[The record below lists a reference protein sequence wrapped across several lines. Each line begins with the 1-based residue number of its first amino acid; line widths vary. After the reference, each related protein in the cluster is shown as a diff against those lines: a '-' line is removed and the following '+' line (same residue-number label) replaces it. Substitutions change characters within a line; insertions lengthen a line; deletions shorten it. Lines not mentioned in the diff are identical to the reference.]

1 MSRLDRSESGVSIV
15 EAAFVIPVLFLLV
28 FGLIDMGLW
37 TLQKGQASSGAR
49 DGARVA
55 IVLNMASNTVATR
68 DANIATIEAAVK
80 SRLTEGVDS
89 ITIECDKD
97 GDGTGYGPCWSGT
110 QDVVSADYGTAKVRV
125 SVLWQR
131 PFLTFI
137 GNIFGNAQDV
147 KGSSSMVI
155 VGAPE

>member
-1 MSRLDRSESGVSIV
+1 MSRIRRSEAGVSVV

-37 TLQKGQASSGAR
+37 SLQKGQASSGAR
-49 DGARVA
+49 DGARAA
-55 IVLNMASNTVATR
+55 IVLNMATNGLETTNRTR
-68 DANIATIEAAVK
+68 IAAAVT

-97 GDGTGYGPCWSGT
+97 GVGDSYGPCWTGA
-110 QDVVSADYGTAKVRV
+110 QDIVSADYGTARIRV
-125 SVLWQR
+125 TVVWQR

-137 GNIFGNAQDV
+137 GNVFGNAQTV
-147 KGSSSMVI
+147 RGISSMVI

>member
-1 MSRLDRSESGVSIV
+1 MRRLHRSEAGVSVV

-49 DGARVA
+49 DGARAA
-55 IVLNMASNTVATR
+55 IVLNMATNGL
-68 DANIATIEAAVK
+68 EAANRVK
-80 SRLTEGVDS
+80 ISAAVTSRLTEGIDS
-89 ITIECDKD
+89 VTIECDRD
-97 GDGTGYGPCWSGT
+97 GDGSGYGPCWSGA
-110 QDVVSADYGTAKVRV
+110 QDVISDDYGTARVKVTV
-125 SVLWQR
+125 QWQR

-137 GNIFGNAQDV
+137 GNIFGNAQTV

-155 VGAPE
+155 VGAPG